1 MRFFKWMRPTTAA
14 DIRLQQLEDA
24 ERLTLEYTAH
34 AEHYQAMA
42 NMYRDRVKRLVQDM
56 TAADVV
62 SPLSGEDLDVL
73 RAMAAKPGAII
84 ETDGKGWVKP

>member
-24 ERLTLEYTAH
+24 ERLQLEYTAR

-56 TAADVV
+56 TAVEVV
-62 SPLSGEDLDVL
+62 APLSVDDAEAL